1 MRRIGIIGAG
11 QAGLLLALGLQQ
23 QGYETTVITDRDAT
37 AILGGRVLSNQC
49 VFEPALRHER
59 ALGVNF
65 WDGTAPEIAG
75 VSFTSGPI
83 TWKTPLDR
91 PAQSVD
97 QRLKMSDWLA
107 DFADLGGAVRL
118 HKVTPAD
125 LESYARE
132 FDLVLVAAGR
142 GPQFDALFVRDNE
155 FSPYSEPQRAISM
168 MYVDGISD
176 RVYPGVDFSLG
187 PEGEYFA
194 LPVLTAT
201 GPAYGMYFS
210 GIPGGPLDCWDDVAD
225 IDHHFEV
232 AARLLAEFFPWAK
245 ELLDHAT
252 PNGPLDHLHGRIT
265 PIVRDPIGRLPSGAL
280 VLAMGDTAITND
292 PIAGQGANLAAHCA
306 AVYQAR
312 IIEQGDAPF
321 DEAFMRRSFA
331 DFWPLARV
339 TTRFSN
345 DLLAPPP
352 PHVLATLETA
362 QSVPAVAH
370 RFAHLFDDPS
380 DYEGWLTDEAEAS
393 RYLRSF
399 A

>member
-11 QAGLLLALGLQQ
+11 QAGLLLALGLRQR
-23 QGYETTVITDRDAT
+23 GYETTVITDRD
-37 AILGGRVLSNQC
+37 IPSIRDGRVLSNQC

-65 WDGTAPEIAG
+65 WDGTAPAIGGIA
-75 VSFTSGPI
+75 FTAGPI
-83 TWKTPLDR
+83 TWKAALDR
-91 PAQSVD
+91 QAQSVD
-97 QRLKMSDWLA
+97 QRLKMSAWLTE
-107 DFADLGGAVRL
+107 FADVGGEVRV

-142 GPQFDALFVRDNE
+142 GPQFDALFARNDR

-168 MYVDGISD
+168 IYVDGISD
-176 RVYPGVDFSLG
+176 RVYQGVDFGLI

-194 LPVLTAT
+194 LPVLTAS

-225 IDHHFEV
+225 VGHHFEV

-280 VLAMGDTAITND
+280 VLAMGDTAVTND

-306 AVYQAR
+306 AAYQAR
-312 IIEQGDAPF
+312 IVEHGDAAF
-321 DEAFMRRSFA
+321 DEAFMRGSFA
-331 DFWPLARV
+331 DFWSRASV

-345 DLLAPPP
+345 DLLAPPL
-352 PHVLATLETA
+352 PHVLATLEAA
-362 QSVPAVAH
+362 QSAPEVAH

-380 DYEGWLTDEAEAS
+380 DYEGWLTDEAEAL
-393 RYLRSF
+393 RYLGTF